1 MTRIKVAI
9 LNDYD
14 VVIAGLAA
22 MLRPF
27 RSQITVVDVSTG
39 RTTRRSTVDVVLY
52 DSYGRPGLDMKRVAD
67 TA

>member
-22 MLRPF
+22 MLRPY
-27 RSQITVVDVSTG
+27 RSQIAVIDVSTG
-39 RTTRRSTVDVVLY
+39 PPDPPLPGRRRRSTTPTA
-52 DSYGRPGLDMKRVAD
+52 GPGS
-67 TA
+67 T